1 MGYNYLYFIFICIIT
16 FIQSP
21 KPENIQ
27 IFEINYFDF
36 GKEYFHEITVF
47 KNQIFGLQFSK
58 GRGLPCHWSHSYTS
72 KESKYISF
80 LNSTIYDYL
89 GEECQKENE
98 IAKNLS
104 NSTHPYFPK
113 CIYGGS
119 EYYYEIFKALD
130 VADQPQ
136 LLNFSYFTYNTIQF
150 NVSIKVW
157 ICDEKYKDQC
167 INNETTKC
175 VYDKEN
181 KKCISKTLCDKVENV
196 SKFSCENAVT
206 STPSLTKCSYEE
218 PQDSFNANEKCAIQN
233 LCTNSLTEE
242 ECASAE
248 PINPKTSKCVFDK
261 IQNVCKEEK
270 KLCNEIENGATKDI
284 CLNAKVSDDNKTCVL
299 NYETN
304 LCNEVYIMK
313 NDAVDFKKNILLC
326 CFLSLLFFI

>member
-1 MGYNYLYFIFICIIT
+1 MGYNYLCLIFICIIA

-21 KPENIQ
+21 KPENVK
-27 IFEINYFDF
+27 IFVMNDFMSIGEI
-36 GKEYFHEITVF
+36 FHEIIVF
-47 KNQIFGLQFSK
+47 KNQIFGLQFGK
-58 GRGLPCHWSHSYTS
+58 FRGFPCHWSHSNNNNS
-72 KESKYISF
+72 KESNYISF

-98 IAKNLS
+98 KRKNLS
-104 NSTHPYFPK
+104 NSSYPFIPRYVV
-113 CIYGGS
+113 GGN
-119 EYYYEIFKALD
+119 EYYYEIFKAID

-136 LLNFSYFTYNTIQF
+136 FLNFSQYKYNEIVL
-150 NVSIKVW
+150 NVSVKIW

-167 INNETTKC
+167 INNESILC
-175 VYDKEN
+175 FYDKEN
-181 KKCISKTLCDKVENV
+181 KNCISKPLCNKIKNV
-196 SKFSCENAVT
+196 SKSSCENAVT
-206 STPSLTKCSYEE
+206 YSPDLTKCSY
-218 PQDSFNANEKCAIQN
+218 DSSTNEKCVIKN
-233 LCTNSLTEE
+233 LCVNSLTEE

-248 PINPKTSKCVFDK
+248 PKNPKTSKCVFDK
-261 IQNVCKEEK
+261 ILNVCKEEK

-313 NDAVDFKKNILLC
+313 NDAVDIKKNILLC